1 MGGAY
6 QRLKVASAFYR
17 CYYNIKMISLANQF
31 PKVIRQ
37 FAICVKSRMKIV
49 IMIYS
54 WLSIIGL
61 CIVYR
66 GIPPLVLAVKVFF
79 AMTGTALGMYLWNDV
94 CDFKQDISISK
105 EIEGFSPSTRPLGR
119 GLVSKRR
126 MEVFSALLVALGLTA
141 SALINLDVLLIQF
154 AFLLLFFFYSAEPI
168 RLKKIFLMKQVTV
181 TIGGA
186 IACISAGLAA
196 GTITIHLLYLTGL
209 YVLFAIGVNP
219 IGDLRDIDSDRASG
233 IKTIA
238 TVWGPGF
245 TIRLSLATVTAA
257 AATTWIGFYK
267 LGFNIV
273 LPIIGTIVCAAFA
286 YVMYP
291 LLSRLSDYEYMV
303 KRIYTRGLPLFFLLQ
318 LTVLLGSLSF

>member
-1 MGGAY
+1 
-6 QRLKVASAFYR
+6 
-17 CYYNIKMISLANQF
+17 MISLGNQF
-31 PKVIRQ
+31 HNVIRQ
-37 FAICVKSRMKIV
+37 FAICVKSRWKIV

-66 GIPPLVLAVKVFF
+66 GIPPIVLAVKVFF

-94 CDFKQDISISK
+94 CDFKQDISTSDK
-105 EIEGFSPSTRPLGR
+105 EIEGFSPSARPLGR
-119 GLVSKRR
+119 RLVSKRR

-141 SALINLDVLLIQF
+141 SALINLEVLLIQF
-154 AFLLLFFFYSAEPI
+154 AFLVLFFIYSAEPI

-209 YVLFAIGVNP
+209 YVLFTIGVNP

-233 IKTIA
+233 VKTIA
-238 TVWGPGF
+238 IVWGPGL
-245 TIRLSLATVTAA
+245 TIRLALATFTAC
-257 AATTWIGFYK
+257 AATTWIGFYG
-267 LGFNIV
+267 LGFNIT

-291 LLSRLSDYEYMV
+291 LLSHLSDHEYMV
-303 KRIYTRGLPLFFLLQ
+303 KRIYTRGLPLFFILQ
-318 LTVLLGSLSF
+318 LAVLLGSLPF

>member
-1 MGGAY
+1 
-6 QRLKVASAFYR
+6 
-17 CYYNIKMISLANQF
+17 
-31 PKVIRQ
+31 
-37 FAICVKSRMKIV
+37 MKIV

-66 GIPPLVLAVKVFF
+66 GFPPIILAVKVFL

-94 CDFKQDISISK
+94 CDFKQDISGDAK
-105 EIEGFSPSTRPLGR
+105 RIEGFSPSARPLGR

-141 SALINLDVLLIQF
+141 SALINLEVLLIQF
-154 AFLLLFFFYSAEPI
+154 AFLVLFFFYSAEPI
-168 RLKKIFLMKQVTV
+168 RLKKFFLMKQVTV

-233 IKTIA
+233 IKTMA
-238 TVWGPGF
+238 TVWGPSF
-245 TIRLSLATVTAA
+245 TIRLSLATFTAA
-257 AATTWIGFYK
+257 AATTWIGFYG
-267 LGFNIV
+267 LGFNIA

-318 LTVLLGSLSF
+318 LTVLLGSLPF

>member
-1 MGGAY
+1 
-6 QRLKVASAFYR
+6 
-17 CYYNIKMISLANQF
+17 
-31 PKVIRQ
+31 
-37 FAICVKSRMKIV
+37 MKIV

-66 GIPPLVLAVKVFF
+66 GIPPIVLAVKVFF

-94 CDFKQDISISK
+94 CDFKQDISTSNK

-126 MEVFSALLVALGLTA
+126 MGVFSALLVALGLTA

-154 AFLLLFFFYSAEPI
+154 AFLVLFFFYSAEPI

-219 IGDLRDIDSDRASG
+219 IGDLRDVESDRASG

-238 TVWGPGF
+238 TVWGPDL
-245 TIRLSLATVTAA
+245 TIRLSLATFTAA
-257 AATTWIGFYK
+257 AATTWIGFYG

-291 LLSRLSDYEYMV
+291 LLSRLNDYEYMV